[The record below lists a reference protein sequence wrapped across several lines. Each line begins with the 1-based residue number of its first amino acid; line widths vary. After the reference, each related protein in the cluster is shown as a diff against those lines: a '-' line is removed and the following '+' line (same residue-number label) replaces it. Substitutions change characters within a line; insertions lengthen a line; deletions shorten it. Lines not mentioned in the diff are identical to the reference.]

1 MLVDF
6 GNMFLTSILNPSNT
20 PLSVSSVRHPSY
32 PHFSFSRLGSR
43 NLGGRLGRTGDSW
56 TVQRGIII
64 ITNNLLFSSLY
75 LSLPP
80 LLPLC
85 FLRTRPLIPSETLSL
100 SDSLLTPSA
109 EQFRVRTF
117 RDQEDRKSPL
127 IQEYG

>member
-1 MLVDF
+1 
-6 GNMFLTSILNPSNT
+6 
-20 PLSVSSVRHPSY
+20 
-32 PHFSFSRLGSR
+32 
-43 NLGGRLGRTGDSW
+43 
-56 TVQRGIII
+56 
-64 ITNNLLFSSLY
+64 
-75 LSLPP
+75 